1 MFRKGNHGIDG
12 GVDEQDARTL
22 RVGRTSAVPHINMK
36 SRPGSESTF
45 EALSQRSRKE
55 TLGGLAELGIESDA
69 DFDNI
74 AALAL
79 STTCASAA
87 QVALVDERYS
97 QVLAYKG
104 SIGRPNIWPFEA
116 AALTGPET
124 GCLVV
129 LDATHDVRFADIHA
143 VTHAPGLRFIAIAPI
158 WVAGERIGAVS
169 AMASESR
176 TDFSLPEQ
184 EGLTNLAALAGSLF
198 ELKRDSRQETEKV
211 AVLHRDDDQNA
222 MALEVGN
229 VGSWVWDLRS
239 GRFTG
244 NRMAYEMLGLD
255 PDRAVSG
262 EDVFRAMHPHDF
274 PAMKS
279 AFTRALALNQD
290 YVGEFRAASSGRWLL
305 GRGRIF
311 ERDAAGKPVVAVG
324 VNIDIT
330 NTKNAAEK
338 TRFLLRE
345 LNHRVKNTLA
355 MLQSL
360 ARQTLNRTS
369 DPVEFMEA
377 FSGRLRAISEAHTLL
392 SDREWSGINLVDL
405 ITKQVEP
412 YAIHDVGQIELV
424 GEDIMLPPD
433 HALGLGI
440 ALHELATNA
449 AKHGAL
455 SVPAGHVRIAWQL
468 EAGLHESRVIIHWVE
483 SNGPHVITSGTRGL
497 GVKLIE
503 RSLDKVLSSSV
514 RLSYPESGA
523 EALISMPIADL
534 SDPVPR

>member
-1 MFRKGNHGIDG
+1 
-12 GVDEQDARTL
+12 
-22 RVGRTSAVPHINMK
+22 MK
-36 SRPGSESTF
+36 SRPSSESVF
-45 EALSQRSRKE
+45 QALSHNARKDI
-55 TLGGLAELGIESDA
+55 LARVTAVGIDNDA
-69 DFDNI
+69 DFDNV
-74 AALAL
+74 AMLVLSLAD
-79 STTCASAA
+79 ANAA
-87 QVALVDERYS
+87 QISLVDERHS
-97 QVLAYKG
+97 RVLAHGG
-104 SIGRPNIWPFEA
+104 SLGRLNIWPFEA
-116 AALTGPET
+116 AALTGSET

-129 LDATHDVRFADIHA
+129 LNAAEDMRFADLQA
-143 VTHAPGLRFIAIAPI
+143 VTHGPGLRFVAVAPI
-158 WVAGERIGAVS
+158 WVGGERIGAVS
-169 AMASESR
+169 AMASEAR
-176 TDFSLPEQ
+176 TEFPPSQQ
-184 EGLTNLAALAGSLF
+184 ERLMNLAKLAGSLV
-198 ELKRDSRQETEKV
+198 ELKRHARQETARI
-211 AVLHRDDDQNA
+211 AVLHRDDDRNA

-229 VGSWVWDLRS
+229 VGSWVWDLRN
-239 GRFTG
+239 GKFTG

-255 PDRAVSG
+255 PDRDVSG
-262 EDVFRAMHPHDF
+262 EDVFRAMHPDDF
-274 PAMKS
+274 PMMKS
-279 AFTRALALNQD
+279 SFTRALALNHD
-290 YVGEFRAASSGRWLL
+290 YVGEFRAAFSGRWLL

-311 ERDAAGKPVVAVG
+311 ERDASGRPVVAVG

-330 NTKNAAEK
+330 NTRNAAEK

-369 DPVEFMEA
+369 DPAEFMEA

-412 YAIHDVGQIELV
+412 YAIFNVTQIELV

-433 HALGLGI
+433 HALGLGL

-449 AKHGAL
+449 AKYGAL
-455 SVPAGHVRIAWQL
+455 SVASGHVRIAWQV
-468 EAGLHESRVIIHWVE
+468 EVGLHESRVVIHWIE
-483 SNGPHVITSGTRGL
+483 SNGPRVMAPGDRGL

-514 RLSYPESGA
+514 RLSYPESGV
-523 EALISMPIADL
+523 EALISMPIGDQ

>member
-1 MFRKGNHGIDG
+1 MS
-12 GVDEQDARTL
+12 EPARL
-22 RVGRTSAVPHINMK
+22 DV
-36 SRPGSESTF
+36 
-45 EALSQRSRKE
+45 LSNL
-55 TLGGLAELGIESDA
+55 TTLGIEGDS

-74 AALAL
+74 ATLAL
-79 STTCASAA
+79 STGNAAAA
-87 QVALVDERYS
+87 QISLVDERQS
-97 QVLAYKG
+97 QVLAHKG
-104 SIGRPNIWPFEA
+104 SLGRANIWPFEA
-116 AALTGPET
+116 AALTISEAS
-124 GCLVV
+124 CLVV
-129 LDATHDVRFADIHA
+129 LNAAQDVRFADLHC
-143 VTHAPGLRFIAIAPI
+143 VTHAPGLKFIAVAPI
-158 WVAGERIGAVS
+158 CVSDECIGAVS
-169 AMASESR
+169 VMSDESR
-176 TDFSLPEQ
+176 TEFTPAQQDQLASLA
-184 EGLTNLAALAGSLF
+184 NIAGSLI
-198 ELKRDSRQETEKV
+198 ELKRDSRQGTERV
-211 AVLHRDDDQNA
+211 AALNRDDDRNA

-255 PDRAVSG
+255 PDRAISG
-262 EDVFRAMHPHDF
+262 EDVFRAMHPDDF
-274 PAMKS
+274 PAMKY
-279 AFTRALALNQD
+279 AFARALAQNQD
-290 YVGEFRAASSGRWLL
+290 YIGEFRAASSGQWLL

-311 ERDAAGKPVVAVG
+311 ERDASGKPVVAVG

-360 ARQTLNRTS
+360 ARQTLSRTS
-369 DPVEFMEA
+369 DPAEFMDA

-392 SDREWSGINLVDL
+392 SDREWSGISLVDL

-412 YAIHDVGQIELV
+412 YAIFDVAQIELV

-449 AKHGAL
+449 AKYGAL
-455 SVPAGHVRIAWQL
+455 SVATGHVHIAWQL
-468 EAGLHESRVIIHWVE
+468 EVGLHESRIIIRWIE
-483 SNGPHVITSGTRGL
+483 SDGPRILAPDKRGL
-497 GVKLIE
+497 GLKLIE

-514 RLSYPESGA
+514 RLSYPETGM
-523 EALISMPIADL
+523 EALISMPVGDY
-534 SDPVPR
+534 SDPVTR

>member
-1 MFRKGNHGIDG
+1 
-12 GVDEQDARTL
+12 
-22 RVGRTSAVPHINMK
+22 MK
-36 SRPGSESTF
+36 SPPISENLFQAMS
-45 EALSQRSRKE
+45 EPARLDVLSSL
-55 TLGGLAELGIESDA
+55 TPLAIENDA

-79 STTCASAA
+79 STSGAAAA
-87 QVALVDERYS
+87 QISLVDERQS
-97 QVLAYKG
+97 KVLAHRG
-104 SIGRPNIWPFEA
+104 TLGRANMWTFEA
-116 AALTGPET
+116 AALTIPEAS
-124 GCLVV
+124 CLVI
-129 LDATHDVRFADIHA
+129 LNAAEDVRFSELHC
-143 VTHAPGLRFIAIAPI
+143 VTHAPQLRFIAVAPI
-158 WVAGERIGAVS
+158 CVSDECIGAVS
-169 AMASESR
+169 VMSDETRTEFTAAQQEQLAS
-176 TDFSLPEQ
+176 
-184 EGLTNLAALAGSLF
+184 LAKVAGSLI
-198 ELKRDSRQETEKV
+198 ELKRDSRQGDERV
-211 AVLHRDDDQNA
+211 ATLHRDDDRNA

-229 VGSWVWDLRS
+229 VGSWVWDLRN

-255 PDRAVSG
+255 SDRTVSG
-262 EDVFRAMHPHDF
+262 EDVFRAMHPDDF

-279 AFTRALALNQD
+279 AFTRALAQNQD
-290 YVGEFRAASSGRWLL
+290 YVGEFRVASSGQWLL

-311 ERDAAGKPVVAVG
+311 ERDSSGKPVVAVG

-330 NTKNAAEK
+330 KTKTASEK

-360 ARQTLNRTS
+360 ARQTLSRTS
-369 DPVEFMEA
+369 DPAEFMEA

-392 SDREWSGINLVDL
+392 SDREWSGISLVDL

-412 YAIHDVGQIELV
+412 YAIFDIGQIELV

-449 AKHGAL
+449 VKHGAL
-455 SVPAGHVRIAWQL
+455 SVATGHVRIVWQL
-468 EAGLHESRVIIHWVE
+468 EVGLHESRIVIRWTE
-483 SNGPHVITSGTRGL
+483 SNGPRVTAPNTRGL
-497 GVKLIE
+497 GLKLIE

-514 RLSYPESGA
+514 RLSYPETGI
-523 EALISMPIADL
+523 EAIVSMPIGDQ
-534 SDPVPR
+534 SDPAAG